1 MIRSIGKIPVIAAC
15 SVFIFISA
23 LFTGAVPA
31 QAGSGKDLINCDIQN
46 QPCAQQAFGG
56 TVTLDILPRPVKA
69 MDPLTFRVKLEN
81 IETEKTPFIDLG
93 MPGMTMGPN
102 RVEMEPDQPGVF
114 EGEGVIVRCPSG
126 KTIWR
131 ATVTLPEKG
140 TVDFIFDVVY

>member
-1 MIRSIGKIPVIAAC
+1 MVPSIRKTPQIIICTFFIVIA
-15 SVFIFISA
+15 V
-23 LFTGAVPA
+23 LFAGSMAA
-31 QAGSGKDLINCDIQN
+31 KAGSGKKLINCDIQN
-46 QPCAQQAFGG
+46 HPCTRQALGG

-69 MDPLTFRVKLEN
+69 MDSLTFRVKLED
-81 IETEKTPFIDLG
+81 IQTTEAPFIDLG

-102 RVEMEPDQPGVF
+102 RVEMEPKQPGVF

-131 ATVTLPEKG
+131 ATVNLPEKG